1 MSFEQ
6 KDNTGVIF
14 KNDKREGNENA
25 PHGKGTIMVGGV
37 EYWLSAWTNT
47 DKNGNKYQKV
57 SVQPKDNQGYTPQQE
72 NQLQREGAVKASG
85 GERSQADDFDDDCPF

>member
-1 MSFEQ
+1 MSEYQQ

-14 KNDKREGNENA
+14 KNDKRNGEND
-25 PHGKGTIMVGGV
+25 PNGKGTIMVDGV

-57 SVQPKDNQGYTPQQE
+57 SVQPKEAKAYTPKQE
-72 NQLQREGAVKASG
+72 NELQAGGYAKPSG
-85 GERSQADDFDDDCPF
+85 GERDDDFQDDIPF